1 MFRFLDLIISI
12 FGIIL
17 LLPLMILISILIS
30 LGSDGCII
38 FSQKR
43 VGKNGIHFNIYKFR
57 TMVVTQNEGLL
68 LTTINDKR
76 ITKIGKILRS
86 SKFDEIPQ
94 LFNVIKG
101 DMSIVGPRPEV
112 PRYVKYYNKEQI
124 KILSIKPGITDIA
137 SIEFSNENDILA
149 NAEDPE
155 QYYISQIMPRKI
167 DLNMVFL
174 KNKSIRTYL
183 SIILKTIKLFFK

>member
-1 MFRFLDLIISI
+1 
-12 FGIIL
+12 
-17 LLPLMILISILIS
+17 
-30 LGSDGCII
+30 
-38 FSQKR
+38 
-43 VGKNGIHFNIYKFR
+43 
-57 TMVVTQNEGLL
+57 MVVTQNEGLL